1 MFDNKVCVG
10 EARLA
15 LAKIPKEAL
24 VDSWIPLKPSSQKG
38 APQQVYGQVHVRYL
52 FSAITETRPIKPEQQ
67 IKMEYFY
74 TKNNT
79 VFKAGDLIAYSGN
92 NQRKSLDFF
101 FFFFTFF
108 RNGSFGHLQQV
119 DQ

>member
-1 MFDNKVCVG
+1 MFDNKICVG

-52 FSAITETRPIKPEQQ
+52 FSAITETRPLKPEQQ

-79 VFKAGDLIAYSGN
+79 VFKAGDLIAYSGEPFV
-92 NQRKSLDFF
+92 RALVCFLIF
-101 FFFFTFF
+101 VPHFP
-108 RNGSFGHLQQV
+108 
-119 DQ
+119 